1 MEDLLTEG
9 GATEQETKLFMKQL
23 AEVRVQ
29 LAPKIASLSGGLF
42 CAVE

>member
-1 MEDLLTEG
+1 MVNRASSSRMEDLLTEG

-29 LAPKIASLSGGLF
+29 LAPKRRD
-42 CAVE
+42 C